1 MADSDSKKIVLKVDI
16 VGDECKATR
25 AMNAVA
31 KFCGVKSIAVD
42 GDKGTLTVVGAVDVV
57 RVAKALRKAK
67 FEARV
72 LSVGPE
78 EEPDNKPAEKPDD
91 EAAKKKPDDE
101 PKKPPPP
108 CCAGCS
114 ACCPPPPPAQFPV
127 APFPGAVVCYE
138 ERHPDNGCA
147 IL

>member
-1 MADSDSKKIVLKVDI
+1 MADSKKIVLKVDI

-25 AMNAVA
+25 AMNTVA
-31 KFCGVKSIAVD
+31 KFCGVKSMAVD

-78 EEPDNKPAEKPDD
+78 KEEKKPD
-91 EAAKKKPDDE
+91 EAAKKPEGE
-101 PKKPPPP
+101 PKKPPP

-114 ACCPPPPPAQFPV
+114 ACCPPPPAQFPV